1 MTATHTE
8 SLHMVQ
14 LQLEARRLAGLGQ
27 RLGLFRGGG
36 RHVSTNYLVHCAL
49 GELFQEHA
57 PKPFAVQTGA
67 QKRNGTNGSANGRA
81 VRVLGYMSPT
91 ADQRKRYSDERGED
105 DWFKN
110 ALHERAKLSAPPAV
124 YDGCDWDALATKE
137 MPQTFPDGLRLR
149 FELRACPVVRK
160 SSAGEGENRAGK
172 PRTWH
177 AGQELDA
184 FLAEAWTSER
194 DDELDRE
201 TVYRRWLTRQFD
213 QRGGATVEPDDIS
226 MERFSIERMTRRSHG
241 DNGEADRPVHTV
253 KKPDVT
259 LTGTLTVTDGAAFTD
274 LLRSG
279 IGRHKSF
286 GYGMLKVRRA

>member
-1 MTATHTE
+1 MPEQTATDA
-8 SLHMVQ
+8 LHMVQ
-14 LQLEARRLAGLGQ
+14 LQLSARRLAGLGQ
-27 RLGLFRGGG
+27 RLGLFRGGQR

-49 GELFQEHA
+49 GELFQDQA
-57 PKPFAVQTGA
+57 PKPFAVQTAPRTIGA
-67 QKRNGTNGSANGRA
+67 RYDGRH
-81 VRVLGYMSPT
+81 VRVLGYV
-91 ADQRKRYSDERGED
+91 AAAGE
-105 DWFKN
+105 
-110 ALHERAKLSAPPAV
+110 ALHERAKLSAEPAV

-137 MPQTFPDGLRLR
+137 MPQLFSEGRRLG

-160 SSAGEGENRAGK
+160 SSAGEGKNRRGEK
-172 PRTWH
+172 RTWH
-177 AGQELDA
+177 AGQELDV
-184 FLAEAWTSER
+184 FLSKAWQSDTGER
-194 DDELDRE
+194 LDRE
-201 TVYRRWLTRQFD
+201 AVYRAWLKKQFE
-213 QRGGATVEPDDIS
+213 QRNGATVELDNVS
-226 MERFSIERMTRRSHG
+226 LERFSIERMTRRSHG

>member
-1 MTATHTE
+1 MSDEATF
-8 SLHMVQ
+8 SGDFHMVKCW
-14 LQLEARRLAGLGQ
+14 LEKKGLATLGKE
-27 RLGLFRGGG
+27 LGLPLHRTD
-36 RHVSTNYLVHCAL
+36 TNYLVHCAL
-49 GELFQEHA
+49 GQLFDDHA
-57 PKPFAVQTGA
+57 PKPFSVDETPA
-67 QKRNGTNGSANGRA
+67 SNGRHGNEDERF
-81 VRVLGYMSPT
+81 VRVLGYTGADSDALHDTARDYASPT
-91 ADQRKRYSDERGED
+91 VY
-105 DWFKN
+105 
-110 ALHERAKLSAPPAV
+110 KL
-124 YDGCDWDALATKE
+124 CDWRGDRFGSTE
-137 MPQTFPDGLRLR
+137 MPDQLPEELRLR